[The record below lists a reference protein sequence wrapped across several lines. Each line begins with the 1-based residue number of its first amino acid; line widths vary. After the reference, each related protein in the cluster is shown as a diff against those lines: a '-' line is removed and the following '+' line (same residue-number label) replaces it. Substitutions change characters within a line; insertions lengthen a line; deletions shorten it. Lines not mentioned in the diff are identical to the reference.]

1 MYIFPTKTIINL
13 EKLNQILIEKL
24 IGASLDLFF
33 GEAWHFSVSVV
44 CVYNNHK
51 LRIYC
56 LVQEGYLEN

>member
-1 MYIFPTKTIINL
+1 MEKFFINFY
-13 EKLNQILIEKL
+13 NQMI
-24 IGASLDLFF
+24 DLQPQKPYFQ
-33 GEAWHFSVSVV
+33 EAWHLSVSVV